1 MKSSFF
7 ISPHFFWILLAA
19 FNFIIQLA
27 YFHNESKK
35 GLFVAKKI
43 TTPLLLFSAFLIVL
57 LKSGGFPLIPSV
69 ILLAMGIGELGMEG
83 SSAVQAN
90 EAEKPSETGTSPI
103 VILSGVL
110 FLLVNIFIGIF
121 LLTSKA
127 EPAIIITSLVISAII
142 IALIVFTTIKAFS
155 PPKDIRTQ
163 TILYSIGLAVLF
175 AGALADLR
183 RGITTLGI
191 AACLL
196 TLSDTLVLIRMASG
210 ISKGTPRG
218 FKTQLV
224 FLVIILILYYVYMGV
239 LIQIQSPFPF

>member
-27 YFHNESKK
+27 YFHNERKQ
-35 GLFVAKKI
+35 GLFIAKKI
-43 TTPLLLFSAFLIVL
+43 TTPLLLFFALMIVII
-57 LKSGGFPLIPSV
+57 KSGGFPFIPSV
-69 ILLAMGIGELGMEG
+69 ILLAMGIGELGIEG

-110 FLLVNIFIGIF
+110 FLLVNIFIGAV
-121 LLTSKA
+121 LLMNKA
-127 EPAIIITSLVISAII
+127 QPMIIITSLVIGGII
-142 IALIVFTTIKAFS
+142 IAFIVFGTIKTFS

-163 TILYSIGLAVLF
+163 TILYAIGLAVLF

-210 ISKGTPRG
+210 IPKGTPRG
-218 FKTQLV
+218 FKIQLA
-224 FLVIILILYYVYMGV
+224 FLVVILILYYVYMGV
-239 LIQIQSPFPF
+239 LIQIKSPFPF